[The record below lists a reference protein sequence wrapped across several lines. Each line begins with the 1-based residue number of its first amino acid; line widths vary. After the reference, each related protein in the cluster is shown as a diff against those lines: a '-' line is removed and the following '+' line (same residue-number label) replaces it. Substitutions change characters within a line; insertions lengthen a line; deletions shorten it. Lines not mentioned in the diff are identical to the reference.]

1 MEQLKKIQN
10 ITERRDSIV
19 ETMLKKYLSLHQY
32 VKPSEVEIHHS
43 DRSGKGFTVIKR
55 NDAKVSQTV
64 VTNWKTGEIKIT
76 W

>member
-1 MEQLKKIQN
+1 MEQLKTIQK
-10 ITERRDSIV
+10 ITEKRDSIV
-19 ETMLKKYLSLHQY
+19 ETMLKKYLSLHEY

-55 NDAKVSQTV
+55 NGDKVSQTV
-64 VTNWKTGEIKIT
+64 VTNWKTGEIELT